1 MRTRPGPLDDV
12 DLARSLSKHE
22 YEEVLPALQFKLA
35 DRATRARVSGVS
47 TAVVFEGWFGSGK
60 GDAIADLT
68 QWLDARGF
76 KVHWIGRQTRHG
88 EAAPWLRRFA
98 RREPAR
104 GQLALFER
112 SWYLRVTDDLLDGTT
127 TKKDLA
133 RLYREIR
140 WFERLWIDGGVV
152 LVKVFLHL
160 SRGEQKKR
168 VHARKT
174 DPTGRWVLDRDVR
187 AQLAD
192 HKGYKQA
199 VERMLLETHAP
210 GAEWHVIPAEDPE
223 VARLE
228 VFQAVLSAME
238 ARLGQVGALGDAPKP
253 APADRARSRAKG
265 ARRPRAARRS
275 GA

>member
-1 MRTRPGPLDDV
+1 MRTRPGPLDDI
-12 DLARSLSKHE
+12 DLERKLSKHE
-22 YEEVLPALQFKLA
+22 YEEVLPDLQLKLA
-35 DRATRARVSGVS
+35 DRATRARVSGVA

-60 GDAIADLT
+60 GDAITDLT

-88 EAAPWLRRFA
+88 EATPWLRRFA
-98 RREPAR
+98 RREPAN

-112 SWYLRVTDDLLDGTT
+112 SWYLRVTDDYLDGST
-127 TKKDLA
+127 TKKELPK
-133 RLYREIR
+133 LFREIR

-152 LVKVFLHL
+152 LVKLFFHL
-160 SRGEQKKR
+160 SKAEQRKR
-168 VHARKT
+168 VQLRKE
-174 DPTGRWVLDRDVR
+174 DPTGRWVLDRDVK

-192 HKGYKQA
+192 HKGYKEA
-199 VERMLLETHAP
+199 VERMLVETHAP

-228 VFQAVLSAME
+228 VFKAVMSAME
-238 ARLGQVGALGDAPKP
+238 ARLGQLGALGDAPR
-253 APADRARSRAKG
+253 AP
-265 ARRPRAARRS
+265 PRAAARRRKA